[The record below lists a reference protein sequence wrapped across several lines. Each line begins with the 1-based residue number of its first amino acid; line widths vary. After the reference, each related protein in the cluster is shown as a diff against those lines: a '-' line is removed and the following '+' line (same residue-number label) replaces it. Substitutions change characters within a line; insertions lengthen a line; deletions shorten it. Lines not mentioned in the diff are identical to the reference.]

1 MKNKNVVT
9 SLNTL
14 RFLLAICVFIGHF
27 YILVFWNGNHKDVI
41 GLQNLAVDGFF
52 ILSGFLLARSCQNL
66 KEPRQFIINKDNLD
80 LGSPVSPFCYITL
93 KRYFRLL
100 PELIF
105 ASLFTLI
112 ISFLFQITH
121 PNPAYFLFNGL
132 LLSNINKLPGIVEG
146 SWFISVLFYVTIL
159 YTFIYYY
166 FGKFQTIISILLIFL
181 SFSYLFATYG
191 NLSLNAYPLISNF
204 ISAGFLKGV
213 MDIGIGFLLFGTSNY
228 LRTNPFYLRSE
239 TIKLILIL
247 FEIAGIFLI
256 CFCMFFAKI
265 NNKDFLILFGFS
277 FILPILYFRKEF
289 LLKFLSFN
297 FWNYISGSS
306 YMFYLTH
313 VIIIKVLM
321 KKNTIANNI
330 MSYLFVL
337 FLCLIV
343 AQLLYKTQNKL
354 IASLLIRISLNK
366 K

>member
-1 MKNKNVVT
+1 MKNMNVIT

-27 YILVFWNGNHKDVI
+27 YILVFWNGNPKDLI

-66 KEPRQFIINKDNLD
+66 KDPRQFINKDRPD
-80 LGSPVSPFCYITL
+80 LGSQVSPFCYINL

-105 ASLFTLI
+105 ASVFTLI
-112 ISFLFQITH
+112 ISFIFQIPH
-121 PNPAYFLFNGL
+121 PNPAYLLFNGL
-132 LLSNINKLPGIVEG
+132 LLSNINKLPAIVEG

-181 SFSYLFATYG
+181 AFSYLFADYG
-191 NLSLNAYPLISNF
+191 NLSLNAYPLICNF

-213 MDIGIGFLLFGTSNY
+213 MDIGIGFLLFVTSNY

-239 TIKLILIL
+239 IIKLLLIL
-247 FEIAGIFLI
+247 FEISGIFLI
-256 CFCMFFAKI
+256 CFCMVFAKI
-265 NNKDFLILFGFS
+265 NQKDFFILFGFS
-277 FILPILYFRKEF
+277 FLIPILYFRKEF
-289 LLKFLSFN
+289 FLKFLSYK

-313 VIIIKVLM
+313 VIIIKVLNE
-321 KKNTIANNI
+321 KITISNNI
-330 MSYLFVL
+330 MSYLCIL
-337 FLCLIV
+337 LLCLIV
-343 AQLLYKTQNKL
+343 AQLLYKAQIRL
-354 IASLLIRISLNK
+354 ISSLLLQLSLSNK
-366 K
+366 